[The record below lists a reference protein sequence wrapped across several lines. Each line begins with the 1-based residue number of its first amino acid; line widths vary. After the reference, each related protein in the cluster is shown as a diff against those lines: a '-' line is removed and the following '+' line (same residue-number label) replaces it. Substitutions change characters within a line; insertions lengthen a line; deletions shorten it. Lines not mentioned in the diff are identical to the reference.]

1 MEDIIQ
7 KLQQKERKFKV
18 TVKRKF
24 VDDALYNS
32 T

>member
-1 MEDIIQ
+1 
-7 KLQQKERKFKV
+7 V